1 MQFGN
6 LAKIAAVS
14 FAVLVLAHPGE
25 HHEHNEAAELKV
37 RDFKQKARRGLSSC
51 AEKLSKRGLSSQAAA
66 RRAKFFEKHRRG
78 KKLAR
83 DTAVIANS
91 SHLSTET
98 YNPATLDSTIFA
110 SNGTCY
116 LNPEGETGPY
126 WVKGEHIRYDLQDGE
141 PGVPIIIEGQ
151 FLDVETCEP
160 IEGLWWDLWNC
171 NSTGVYSGL
180 VATGNG
186 NTDDASNLNATF
198 LRGIQPTDAEGV
210 VTFKS
215 IFPGHVS
222 LLSTTPSLP
231 TNTKPRFC
239 FSTLVVLLIITW
251 SPT

>member
-1 MQFGN
+1 MTTSTEEATMQLGTLSK
-6 LAKIAAVS
+6 LAAIS
-14 FAVLVLAHPGE
+14 FAILAAAHPGE

-37 RDFKQKARRGLSSC
+37 RDFKQNSRRGLASC
-51 AEKLSKRGLSSQAAA
+51 ADKLSKRGLSAQAAA
-66 RRAKFFEKHRRG
+66 RRAATFEKHRRG

-83 DTAVIANS
+83 DTATVANT

-126 WVKGEHIRYDLQDGE
+126 WVKGEHIRYDLQDGQ
-141 PGVPIIIEGQ
+141 PGVPIIVEGQ

-160 IEGLWWDLWNC
+160 IEGLWWDIWNC

-186 NTDDASNLNATF
+186 NTDDASNFNATF
-198 LRGIQPTDAEGV
+198 LRGIQPTDSEGV

-215 IFPGHVS
+215 VFPGHVS
-222 LLSTTPSLP
+222 PLTPSLHL
-231 TNTKPRFC
+231 NQC
-239 FSTLVVLLIITW
+239 
-251 SPT
+251 

>member
-1 MQFGN
+1 LNQNSKTTKQVKMQFGTLSK
-6 LAKIAAVS
+6 LAVVS
-14 FAVLVLAHPGE
+14 FAVLAAAHPGE

-37 RDFKQKARRGLSSC
+37 RDFKNNARRGLASC
-51 AEKLSKRGLSSQAAA
+51 ADKLEKRGLSSRAAA
-66 RRAKFFEKHRRG
+66 RRAATFEKHSRK

-83 DTAVIANS
+83 DTDTIANT
-91 SHLSTET
+91 SHLSTES

-126 WVKGEHIRYDLQDGE
+126 WVKGEHIRYNLQEDQ

-171 NSTGVYSGL
+171 NSTGVYSGM

-198 LRGIQPTDAEGV
+198 LRGIQPTDSEGV

-215 IFPGHVS
+215 VFPGHCKSISLDKTMS
-222 LLSTTPSLP
+222 LLSIAQ
-231 TNTKPRFC
+231 N
-239 FSTLVVLLIITW
+239 
-251 SPT
+251 